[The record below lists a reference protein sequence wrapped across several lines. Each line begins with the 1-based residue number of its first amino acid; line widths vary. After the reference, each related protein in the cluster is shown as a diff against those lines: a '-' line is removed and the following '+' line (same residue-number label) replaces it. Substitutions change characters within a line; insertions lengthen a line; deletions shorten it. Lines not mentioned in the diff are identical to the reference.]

1 VSSRAPEIAFACPG
15 CGREA
20 TCGIDGRG
28 TCAACARE
36 TTLDVAGIAGEP
48 PRVERC
54 PACGGRQLYVQR
66 DFNQKVGLGIV
77 VVGAAL
83 VPFTPFYSSLF
94 AAAIVDAILYALV
107 PEITVCY
114 RCHAH
119 FRRFARNPAHQ
130 PFDLHL
136 AEQYDVRKPEG

>member
-1 VSSRAPEIAFACPG
+1 VSRSAPEIAFACPD
-15 CGREA
+15 CGRETTA
-20 TCGIDGRG
+20 GLDGRG
-28 TCAACARE
+28 TCAACGRGMS
-36 TTLDVAGIAGEP
+36 LDVSGLEGDP

-54 PACGGRQLYVQR
+54 PSCDGRQLYVQR
-66 DFNQKVGLGIV
+66 DFNQKVGLGVV
-77 VVGAAL
+77 VVGALL

-94 AAAIVDAILYALV
+94 AAAIVDAVLYALV

-119 FRRFARNPAHQ
+119 FRGFARNPAHQ

-136 AEQYDVRKPEG
+136 AEQYDVRKPD